1 MERQNRRLRQREH
14 FSAET
19 LEVFFEELEKA
30 LLAVGEPGLKPEPTD
45 MNISDTDR
53 KKVLLERKK
62 LMITFYE
69 KMAPSKQ
76 KRVRKTVMNGMKEKE
91 RRKQKLLRLYRNCYS
106 MTLYNTDIGM
116 EVGQ

>member
-19 LEVFFEELEKA
+19 LEIFFEELEKA
-30 LLAVGEPGLKPEPTD
+30 LLAVGEPGLKPEPANTSTPD
-45 MNISDTDR
+45 ADR
-53 KKVLLERKK
+53 EKVLLERKK
-62 LMITFYE
+62 FMITLYE

-91 RRKQKLLRLYRNCYS
+91 RRK
-106 MTLYNTDIGM
+106 
-116 EVGQ
+116 